1 MRRQETAAAAVAD
14 KAERVALLEVRERQ
28 RCEREEV
35 AEWRLRE
42 EACQRRE
49 QEREAAERR
58 AARMRRVPRTM
69 RRFAEAVAVG
79 DGGGGACFGIDK
91 DATPMSRVRQNS
103 VQTTVVC

>member
-42 EACQRRE
+42 EAC
-49 QEREAAERR
+49 
-58 AARMRRVPRTM
+58 
-69 RRFAEAVAVG
+69 
-79 DGGGGACFGIDK
+79 
-91 DATPMSRVRQNS
+91 
-103 VQTTVVC
+103 

>member
-1 MRRQETAAAAVAD
+1 MAPSVAIAERLEMRRQEKAAAAVAD

-58 AARMRRVPRTM
+58 AAEDAAR
-69 RRFAEAVAVG
+69 AAHNEA
-79 DGGGGACFGIDK
+79 I
-91 DATPMSRVRQNS
+91 R
-103 VQTTVVC
+103 

>member
-1 MRRQETAAAAVAD
+1 MRRQETAAAAVAG

-49 QEREAAERR
+49 QEREAVVRR
-58 AARMRRVPRTM
+58 AYAPHLCGLLARTLPPSPT
-69 RRFAEAVAVG
+69 A
-79 DGGGGACFGIDK
+79 
-91 DATPMSRVRQNS
+91 
-103 VQTTVVC
+103 